1 MKNSVCVSECG
12 DTFRFHTQTQTHT
25 GLSVWEEKNLMR
37 ETQKK
42 SLIEMNQ

>member
-1 MKNSVCVSECG
+1 MGDLCTFGASE
-12 DTFRFHTQTQTHT
+12 
-25 GLSVWEEKNLMR
+25 WEEENLMR